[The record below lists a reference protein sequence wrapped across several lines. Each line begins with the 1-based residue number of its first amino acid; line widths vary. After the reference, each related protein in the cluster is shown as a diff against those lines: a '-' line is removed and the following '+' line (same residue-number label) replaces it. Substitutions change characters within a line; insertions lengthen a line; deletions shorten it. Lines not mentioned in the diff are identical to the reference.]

1 MGRSRKAPQGA
12 FLLTIVYK
20 YAIIEL
26 TNINKSMNKYKQWY
40 TDITDR
46 AKNRVLETYT
56 ESHHIVPRSLGGGD
70 EANNLVNLTAR
81 EHFVCHWLLVKM
93 TTGQEHH
100 KMLNA
105 LRMMRAEKQGQ
116 QRYNTKI
123 TARVYENIKQEYA
136 ELQSKQFTGTG
147 NGFYGKTHT
156 EEARKRISEANK
168 GRVQPLDEKEKQK
181 ASWAKR
187 KELGVQR
194 KPYDDEYKQDRS
206 EKYSGKGNPRYGVEV
221 SEDTRKKIGDKIRG
235 RKQTEEEKLTRSLAN
250 MGKKREK
257 RLCPHCDQLVA
268 VNGYARWHGDHCRNH
283 PVNTA

>member
-12 FLLTIVYK
+12 FLLTIVSK

-26 TNINKSMNKYKQWY
+26 TYINKHMNKYNQWY
-40 TDITDR
+40 TNITER
-46 AKNRVLETYT
+46 AKNRHLETYT

-70 EANNLVNLTAR
+70 EPNNLVNLTPR

-105 LRMMRAEKQGQ
+105 LRMMRAEKKGQ
-116 QRYNTKI
+116 HRYNTKI
-123 TARVYENIKQEYA
+123 TARVYESIKQEYA
-136 ELQSKQFTGTG
+136 KLQSESLKGKG

-156 EEARKRISEANK
+156 PEAREKIRQKNLGNKLTPEQHARLVANTTGK
-168 GRVQPLDEKEKQK
+168 KKPPITEEHRAKLSVAKQGENNNM
-181 ASWAKR
+181 W
-187 KELGVQR
+187 
-194 KPYDDEYKQDRS
+194 
-206 EKYSGKGNPRYGVEV
+206 GKTQ
-221 SEDTRKKIGDKIRG
+221 SEDTRKKIGDKLRG
-235 RKQTEEEKLTRSLAN
+235 RKQTEEEKLARSLAN

-268 VNGYARWHGDHCRNH
+268 VNGYARWHGDHCRVK
-283 PVNTA
+283 P

>member
-1 MGRSRKAPQGA
+1 MGRQKPPQGG
-12 FLLTIVYK
+12 FLLTIATN

-26 TNINKSMNKYKQWY
+26 SNINKHMNKYNQWY
-40 TDITDR
+40 ANITER

-70 EANNLVNLTAR
+70 EADNLVNLTAR

-105 LRMMRAEKQGQ
+105 LRMMRAKKQGQ

-123 TARVYENIKQEYA
+123 TARVYESIKQEYA
-136 ELQSKQFTGTG
+136 KLQSKSLKGKG

-156 EEARKRISEANK
+156 PEAREKIRQKNLGNKLTPEQHARLVANTTGK
-168 GRVQPLDEKEKQK
+168 KKPPITEEHRAKLSVAKQGENNNM
-181 ASWAKR
+181 W
-187 KELGVQR
+187 
-194 KPYDDEYKQDRS
+194 
-206 EKYSGKGNPRYGVEV
+206 GKTQ
-221 SEDTRKKIGDKIRG
+221 SEDTRKKIGDKLRG
-235 RKQTEEEKLTRSLAN
+235 RKQTDEEKLARSLAN

-257 RLCPHCDQLVA
+257 LLCPHCDRLVA
-268 VNGYARWHGDHCRNH
+268 VNSYARWHGANCGQ
-283 PVNTA
+283 AQSGQ

>member
-12 FLLTIVYK
+12 FLLTIVSK

-26 TNINKSMNKYKQWY
+26 TNINKHMNKYTQWY
-40 TDITDR
+40 TNITDR
-46 AKNRVLETYT
+46 AKNRHLETYT

-70 EANNLVNLTAR
+70 ETDNLVNLTAR

-136 ELQSKQFTGTG
+136 KLQSETFKGKG

-156 EEARKRISEANK
+156 PEAREKIRQKNLGNKLTPEQHARLVANTTGK
-168 GRVQPLDEKEKQK
+168 KKPPITEEHRAKLSVAKQGENNNM
-181 ASWAKR
+181 W
-187 KELGVQR
+187 
-194 KPYDDEYKQDRS
+194 
-206 EKYSGKGNPRYGVEV
+206 GKTQ
-221 SEDTRKKIGDKIRG
+221 SEDTRKKIGDKLRG
-235 RKQTEEEKLTRSLAN
+235 RKQTEEEKLARSLAN

-257 RLCPHCDQLVA
+257 KLCPHCDQLVA
-268 VNGYARWHGDHCRNH
+268 VNGYARWHGANCKTLNLK
-283 PVNTA
+283 P

>member
-1 MGRSRKAPQGA
+1 MGSFRKGPKGP
-12 FLLTIVYK
+12 FLLTIVSK

-26 TNINKSMNKYKQWY
+26 TNINKHMNKYNQWY
-40 TDITDR
+40 ANITDR

-70 EANNLVNLTAR
+70 EADNLINLTAR

-93 TTGQEHH
+93 TTGKDHH

-136 ELQSKQFTGTG
+136 KLQSETFKGKG

-156 EEARKRISEANK
+156 PEA
-168 GRVQPLDEKEKQK
+168 KEKIRQK
-181 ASWAKR
+181 NLGNKLTPEQHARLVANTTGKKKPPITEEHRAK
-187 KELGVQR
+187 LSVA
-194 KPYDDEYKQDRS
+194 KQG
-206 EKYSGKGNPRYGVEV
+206 ENNNMWGKTQ
-221 SEDTRKKIGDKIRG
+221 SDDTRKKIGDKLRG
-235 RKQTEEEKLTRSLAN
+235 RKQTEEEKLVRSLAN
-250 MGKKREK
+250 MGKKRK
-257 RLCPHCDQLVA
+257 KLLCPHCDQLVA
-268 VNGYARWHGDHCRNH
+268 VNGYARWHGDNCRHLPNR
-283 PVNTA
+283 